1 MLVLL
6 ALVALLMFASIASVT
21 GAIPA
26 ILLIGIVGIA
36 LRGIVVCIRV
46 MIDSFASFFG
56 ITRDQ
61 SLVFHCCLI
70 ATILLPT
77 LIVLWVIILLTFMGK
92 VDRPSKTVFSFHRSQ
107 SLESV

>member
-36 LRGIVVCIRV
+36 LRGIVFCIRV

-61 SLVFHCCLI
+61 ALVFHFCLT
-70 ATILLPT
+70 ATILMPT
-77 LIVLWVIILLTFMGK
+77 LIALWVIILLTFMGK
-92 VDRPSKTVFSFHRSQ
+92 VSRPSKAFSFHRSQ

>member
-1 MLVLL
+1 MF
-6 ALVALLMFASIASVT
+6 ALVTLIALLMFASVASVT
-21 GAIPA
+21 GVIPA

-36 LRGIVVCIRV
+36 LRGIVFCIRV

-61 SLVFHCCLI
+61 SLVFHFCLI

-77 LIVLWVIILLTFMGK
+77 LIVLWVIILALGMGK
-92 VDRPSKTVFSFHRSQ
+92 VDRPSKAFSFRPQPS
-107 SLESV
+107 ESV